1 MESYVLVVDDD
12 PSIRSLLTEVL
23 ELAEYDVQA
32 ASNGVEALRA
42 IDRRCPSVMVL
53 DMQMPV
59 LDGWG
64 VARALREHG
73 QRVPTVVITA
83 SASDAH
89 QWCKDIAADASLG
102 KPFELE
108 DLLRAVARVHS

>member
-12 PSIRSLLTEVL
+12 RSIRSLLTEVL
-23 ELAEYDVQA
+23 ELADYEVQA
-32 ASNGVEALRA
+32 ASNGAEALRA
-42 IDRRCPSVMVL
+42 IDRRCPAVMLL

-64 VARALREHG
+64 VARTLREHG
-73 QRVPTVVITA
+73 QRVPTVVMTA
-83 SASDAH
+83 ASEAR
-89 QWCKDIAADASLG
+89 QWCRDIAADACLG

-108 DLLRAVARVHS
+108 DMLSAVARVHA